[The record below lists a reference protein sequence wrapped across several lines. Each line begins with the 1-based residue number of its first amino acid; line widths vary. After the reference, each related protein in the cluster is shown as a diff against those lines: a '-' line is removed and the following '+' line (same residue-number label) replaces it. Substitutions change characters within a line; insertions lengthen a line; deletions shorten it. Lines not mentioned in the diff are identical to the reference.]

1 MSVRRIILSKIGHGC
16 RLEDLLLSIVN
27 QMSGFAGY
35 EIIAISDDT
44 IVGFVSSWFNL
55 AGSFCLLRLQ
65 RFEKKRFRQ
74 RAIDFTSWATFM
86 FRGNTGRDGLGNA
99 VARTMPLAE
108 AVFTVIVVSDVKS
121 AQVIDFLRI
130 KHKLLRIW
138 VKSSKVG
145 PFRAGIVGILH
156 FITGADD
163 AIRQYGK
170 ALGWETPQNRVLMP
184 LTWNPE

>member
-1 MSVRRIILSKIGHGC
+1 MSGRRIILSKIGHGC
-16 RLEDLLLSIVN
+16 RLEDLLAVDREPDEWIWLV
-27 QMSGFAGY
+27 Y
-35 EIIAISDDT
+35 EIIAIRDDT
-44 IVGFVSSWFNL
+44 IVGFVCHGSNL

-156 FITGADD
+156 FITGTDD
-163 AIRQYGK
+163 AIRQHRK
-170 ALGWETPQNRVLMP
+170 AWTGNLAEPCFDATEL
-184 LTWNPE
+184 